1 MESSPNLGRHHHHPH
16 QEQQHNQQLQ
26 AQVVAS
32 STSTTSSS
40 SSAPPH
46 NFTLYNNSNTQI
58 NNDLS
63 FQWNNHSGCFTS
75 ASADHQGSDDLTSST
90 SSDPFPRFT
99 HMLIT
104 SSPTTTSADDATS
117 SSSAAT
123 AFPFFLAPG
132 GGGGF
137 PFMNTHPSPPA
148 VYGSNSNANFM
159 LAAAA
164 GGARC
169 GSSNGSV
176 GSSLIYPSI
185 NVSSLAEGAPME
197 DMMSLEATMDL
208 FTSSA
213 RFTNHFGDSTLIP
226 HGGGVDHNHYPMR
239 QYSNPTTTTTAA
251 KVSSGTKTE
260 AKRCSSGTSSS
271 NEAPPGK
278 QASGGGGGDANKNN
292 KKSRLLE
299 QPRASCPPFKVRK
312 EKLGDRIASLQQ
324 LVAPFG
330 KTDTASVLME
340 AIGYI
345 KFLQNQVEVSDF
357 ICLTRRY
364 TIASIP

>member
-251 KVSSGTKTE
+251 KTLSVPYMKSTRNKPARPIHFQTAEGGNIGE
-260 AKRCSSGTSSS
+260 ATRDLRSRGLCLVPLSCMSYVASIDGGSC
-271 NEAPPGK
+271 
-278 QASGGGGGDANKNN
+278 SGGAMWPPPPPNFGGG
-292 KKSRLLE
+292 
-299 QPRASCPPFKVRK
+299 
-312 EKLGDRIASLQQ
+312 
-324 LVAPFG
+324 
-330 KTDTASVLME
+330 T
-340 AIGYI
+340 
-345 KFLQNQVEVSDF
+345 
-357 ICLTRRY
+357 
-364 TIASIP
+364 